1 MSEQCVK
8 NMERPRT
15 KTMGQCSI
23 RCSLDVDKTN
33 IPEYSFA
40 HATAKELPT
49 DFVQVVEFAFRG
61 EKNMKIA
68 AVMIREGWSMK
79 QVADTL
85 KDLVTLLETE

>member
-1 MSEQCVK
+1 MPLDMRSDDTV
-8 NMERPRT
+8 
-15 KTMGQCSI
+15 CSWPI
-23 RCSLDVDKTN
+23 EVMDKTN